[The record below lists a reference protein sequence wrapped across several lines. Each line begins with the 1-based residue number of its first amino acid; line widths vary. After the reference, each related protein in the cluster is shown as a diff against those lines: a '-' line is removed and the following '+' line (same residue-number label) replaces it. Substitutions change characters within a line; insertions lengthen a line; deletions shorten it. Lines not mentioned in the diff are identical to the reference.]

1 MRRTTLNIRT
11 TTETKYLLQRAADML
26 GTTVSGF
33 LLNSAMEKA
42 HDIIQEQ
49 KHFFLDESRWDIF
62 CTKLDCKPSKNQK
75 LHALLN
81 DQGIFKE

>member
-11 TTETKYLLQRAADML
+11 TSETKHLLQRAAEML

-42 HDIIQEQ
+42 HDIIQKQ
-49 KHFFLDESRWDIF
+49 KHFLLDESQWDIF
-62 CTKLDCKPSKNQK
+62 CTTLDCEPTKNQK
-75 LHALLN
+75 LQALLN